1 MSQYSVSSQSVW
13 SLHLSIVV
21 GGTAVVLAVVVVV
34 VVVGVGEV
42 VSTVV
47 SGAGVVGCGSRL
59 Q

>member
-1 MSQYSVSSQSVW
+1 M
-13 SLHLSIVV
+13 SIVV